1 MKLAAVL
8 ALICAVACGCTRII
22 DDATPVEE
30 PRTVDCDLIFPGPG
44 GA

>member
-1 MKLAAVL
+1 MKSIAVL
-8 ALICAVACGCTRII
+8 GLICAILCGCTRIV
-22 DDATPVEE
+22 DATPVRE

>member
-1 MKLAAVL
+1 MKFAAVL
-8 ALICAVACGCTRII
+8 AFIVAILCGCTRLV
-22 DDATPVEE
+22 DDPAPVKE